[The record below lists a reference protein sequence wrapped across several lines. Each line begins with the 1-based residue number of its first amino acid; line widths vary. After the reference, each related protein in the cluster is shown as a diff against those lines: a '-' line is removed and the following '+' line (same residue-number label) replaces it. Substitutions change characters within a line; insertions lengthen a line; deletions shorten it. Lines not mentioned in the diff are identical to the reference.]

1 MFPDAQNYV
10 ELFTAEGEVDLLL
23 VHKHII
29 HPLIL
34 QEGGSFRNKEIPV
47 SYIFEFGLI
56 A

>member
-10 ELFTAEGEVDLLL
+10 KLFTAEGEVDLLL

-29 HPLIL
+29 AHTL
-34 QEGGSFRNKEIPV
+34 SFYRRAAALEIPV
-47 SYIFEFGLI
+47 FYIFEFGLI